1 MEEIT
6 TRERLLFNVGG
17 GGGIEGSLYGE
28 ACMTLPPQLGPVEI

>member
-17 GGGIEGSLYGE
+17 GGELKDLCTVKLAWPS
-28 ACMTLPPQLGPVEI
+28 PPQLGPVEI